1 MMRAFCNVPDQHAM
15 TVPDSP
21 ERQFATDT
29 VKRLRE
35 AGYEALWAGGCVRD
49 ELLGKTPKD
58 YDVATTATPE
68 QVIELFGQ
76 RKTVAVGA
84 SFGVVMV
91 LGPNRRSG
99 QIEVATF
106 RADGEYLDGRRPS
119 SVVYC
124 SAEEDARRR
133 DFTINGMFFDPV
145 EDVVIDYVGGRQD
158 LRVGIIRAIGD
169 ARQRFEED
177 KLRILRAVR
186 FAATYEFELDPQTA
200 TAVCELAP
208 QLSVV
213 SAERIAQELR
223 RMLSHPTR
231 GTSVRWMR
239 ELGLMSEI
247 PGCADDWNAAS
258 PLLPNCL
265 PQLKLPRFEAALACL
280 MVPSLDW
287 AGVPTK
293 GLSARCRKLK
303 LSNDESGAIAWLV
316 ASMPEAVCAAELPL
330 HRLKR
335 LLVDARAE
343 LLIDLVQATQHSAAA
358 DFLAAYLHNHTP
370 EQLNPEPLLTGQD
383 LKQLGHQPGPAF
395 KRVLTTVR
403 NEQLDEKIDTPAA
416 ALELA
421 DRLLSQSEDR

>member
-1 MMRAFCNVPDQHAM
+1 M

-21 ERQFATDT
+21 ERAFATET
-29 VKRLRE
+29 VQRLRE

-76 RKTVAVGA
+76 RRTVAVGA
-84 SFGVVMV
+84 NFGVVMV
-91 LGPNRRSG
+91 LGPNRRCG

-106 RADGEYLDGRRPS
+106 RSDGEYLDGRRPS

-133 DFTINGMFFDPV
+133 DFTINGMFYDPV
-145 EDVVIDYVGGRQD
+145 GDEVIDYVGGRAD
-158 LRVGIIRAIGD
+158 LAIGVIRAIGD
-169 ARQRFEED
+169 PRQRFQED

-186 FAATYEFELDPQTA
+186 FAATYEFELEEQTA
-200 TAVCELAP
+200 AAVSQLAP

-223 RMLSHPTR
+223 RMLAHPTR
-231 GTSVRWMR
+231 DTSVRWMR
-239 ELGLMSEI
+239 ELGLISEI
-247 PGCADDWNAAS
+247 PGCAADDWNAAS
-258 PLLPNCL
+258 SLLPKCL
-265 PQLKLPRFEAALACL
+265 KLLKLPRFEAALACL

-287 AGVPTK
+287 AGVPPK

-303 LSNDESGAIAWLV
+303 LSNEEGGAIAWLV
-316 ASMPEAVCAAELPL
+316 ASMPEAVKAAELPL

-335 LLVDARAE
+335 LLFDTRAE
-343 LLIDLVQATQHSAAA
+343 LLIDLVQAAQHGAAA
-358 DFLAAYLHNHTP
+358 EFLAEYLHGHGP
-370 EQLNPEPLLTGQD
+370 EHLNPAPLLTGKD
-383 LKQLGHQPGPAF
+383 LKQLGHQPGPDF
-395 KRVLTTVR
+395 KRVLTAVR
-403 NEQLDEKIDTPAA
+403 NEQLDEKIDTPEA
-416 ALELA
+416 ALALA
-421 DRLLSQSEDR
+421 ARLLAQSTGG